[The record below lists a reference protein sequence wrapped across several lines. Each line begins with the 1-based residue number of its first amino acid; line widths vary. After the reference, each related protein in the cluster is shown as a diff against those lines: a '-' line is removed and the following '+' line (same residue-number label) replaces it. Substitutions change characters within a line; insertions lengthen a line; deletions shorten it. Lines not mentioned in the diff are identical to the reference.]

1 MDGTEMNKQAIFEAV
16 HGICKRCPNITCDD
30 VARILELAGCSRQ
43 EIKEFMCQE
52 VMA

>member
-1 MDGTEMNKQAIFEAV
+1 MSKQAIFEAV
-16 HGICKRCPNITCDD
+16 HAICERCPQISCDD

-43 EIKEFMCQE
+43 EIKEFMYQE